1 MANHVTF
8 KSGIFKVID
17 DHKSRKPL
25 NRLFHSILF
34 ALILISSLL
43 LIIESVKPF
52 YQQYKPVF
60 FAMEM
65 FTMVFFTM
73 EYLLRVYTCTELSAF
88 KHPLNGRLRYI
99 FTPLMIIDI
108 LSIIPFYLILFS
120 SHYSGFYLF
129 SVFRVLRL
137 LKAIRYVN
145 AFKVIGQVFYIK
157 REQLLVSFI
166 FILFVFVFASSI
178 IYLAERDAQ
187 PEKFKDIPAA
197 MWYTIVTITTVGYGD
212 IYPITSIGKIT
223 GGLISAMGLIL
234 FAIPT
239 SILTSGF
246 LKVNDSSA
254 AKRCPHCGK
263 EID

>member
-1 MANHVTF
+1 MQHQETLR
-8 KSGIFKVID
+8 SRIFKVLD
-17 DHKSRKPL
+17 DHKSKKPL
-25 NRLFHSILF
+25 NRLFRSILF
-34 ALILISSLL
+34 ALILLSSLL
-43 LIIESVKPF
+43 LIIESVKPL
-52 YQQYKPVF
+52 YQQYKTLL
-60 FAMEM
+60 FALEM
-65 FTMVFFTM
+65 FTMVFFTV
-73 EYLLRVYTCTELSAF
+73 EYLLRVYTCPELASYKQPF
-88 KHPLNGRLRYI
+88 SGRLRYV
-99 FTPLMIIDI
+99 FTPLMLIDL

-145 AFKVIGQVFYIK
+145 AFRVIGQVFYLK
-157 REQLLVSFI
+157 RAQLLVSFI
-166 FILFVFVFASSI
+166 CILFVFVFASSI
-178 IYLAERDAQ
+178 IYLAEKDAQ

-246 LKVNDSSA
+246 LKVNEKSVG
-254 AKRCPHCGK
+254 KHCPHCGK
-263 EID
+263 EIL

>member
-1 MANHVTF
+1 MAHKETL
-8 KSGIFKVID
+8 KRRIFKVID

-34 ALILISSLL
+34 ALILLSSLL
-43 LIIESVKPF
+43 LIIESVEPL
-52 YQQYKPVF
+52 YLRYKPVL

-73 EYLLRVYTCTELSAF
+73 EYLLRVYTCTELSGF
-88 KHPLNGRLRYI
+88 QHPLSGRISYV

-246 LKVNDSSA
+246 LKVNEKSDG
-254 AKRCPHCGK
+254 KHCPHCGK
-263 EID
+263 EIL